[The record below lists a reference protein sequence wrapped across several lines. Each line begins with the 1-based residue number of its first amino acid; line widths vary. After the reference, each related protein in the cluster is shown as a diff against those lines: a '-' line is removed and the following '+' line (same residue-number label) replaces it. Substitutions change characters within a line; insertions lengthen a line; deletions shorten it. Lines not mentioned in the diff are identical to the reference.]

1 MIQAAGPNFLVVGGQ
16 KCGSTSLERY
26 LRQHPSVGMAQP
38 KELRFFSG
46 EADPEVPSAAIASEE
61 IRDIGEYQRYFHGC
75 RHKPLRGEASP
86 SYLFYPWAASR
97 IRAAYPEIKI
107 VGILRNPRD
116 RAISEYWHH
125 WRMGR
130 KVGFSRRRFFASEPI
145 NDQPDVADYRD
156 CIRRGIYAPQ
166 VRAYTEVFPV
176 GQLLWLRFE
185 DLMVDAQATMNRV
198 FMFLGLPAVV
208 LSDTTAFNEGVRP
221 GRLSKLWLDF
231 MALLLVEARLTDE
244 VTKTRKRQ
252 RLRRRAYAKVAGNA
266 RIFSAEALAAFEA
279 DRVELEA
286 MLGWDLETWRY
297 GD

>member
-1 MIQAAGPNFLVVGGQ
+1 MSQALGPNFLVVGGQ

-46 EADPEVPSAAIASEE
+46 EADPKVPSAAVASEE
-61 IRDIGEYQRYFHGC
+61 IRDLSEYERYFYAC

-107 VGILRNPRD
+107 IGILRSPRD

-130 KVGFSRRRFFASEPI
+130 RVGFSRRRFFATEPI
-145 NDQPDVADYRD
+145 NDRPNVADYQD

-166 VRAYTEVFPV
+166 VRAYTEVFPAE
-176 GQLLWLRFE
+176 QLLWLRFE
-185 DLMVDAQATMNRV
+185 DLMIDAQATMNRV
-198 FMFLGLPAVV
+198 FTFLGLPAAK
-208 LSDTTAFNEGVRP
+208 LSDSTAFNEGVRP
-221 GRLSKLWLDF
+221 GRLSKLWLDTL
-231 MALLLVEARLTDE
+231 ALLLVEARLIDGD
-244 VTKTRKRQ
+244 TKTKKRQ
-252 RLRRRAYAKVAGNA
+252 RLRRRAYERVGGNA
-266 RIFSAEALAAFEA
+266 RIFSAEALDAFEA
-279 DRVELEA
+279 DRIELEA
-286 MLGWDLETWRY
+286 MLGWDLETWRHE
-297 GD
+297 D